1 MMFSYKKAKN
11 VLALTAALSVLC
23 SQSVFAATLELDLE
37 ETIQRALLTNPDI
50 KIAESQRKEAKADYS
65 AAKSARGISISLNHS
80 TGRGGY
86 ADNQAVRDAA
96 GRILGYTK
104 YIGNDHSN
112 SITAS
117 LPIFT
122 GGELQGQIG
131 QAKANYR
138 TMLSA
143 EQQAYNEMKETA
155 TTGYFNMLNA
165 GNMKNLRTESVDR
178 LQAHLD
184 NVIAQYNV
192 GIVARADVLRSEVEL
207 ANAKQDLITAS
218 NEYDVAEA
226 TLNNIIGTP
235 LNTTLTL
242 KDTLQYVPYDNDMA
256 YCLAYSEEH
265 RPELK
270 QAEYGVDA
278 AEAALVVARSGHMPK
293 IYANASN
300 NWGGDGSNWPG
311 DDNENWSVG
320 VTASMNI
327 FDSGVTWSKIHAAQ
341 EALVQAKETQRQV
354 KDAVEL
360 EVRTDYLNMREAEKR
375 ITTAQVAVASAEE
388 DYHIAVVRYQAGVG
402 TNIDVMDAQEA
413 LTQAKT
419 NYYQALYNY
428 NTSKA
433 ALNTSMGVGVPV
445 PEPRTFPEPVEDTDV
460 SADTEDAAAET
471 VPDEEMADADVQQGA
486 EEAAND
492 SENADAEAAENAAP
506 AEQQSEAVPAEEAA
520 VDAQA
525 AAE

>member
-1 MMFSYKKAKN
+1 MFSYKKAKN

-37 ETIQRALLTNPDI
+37 ETIQRALLTNPSV
-50 KIAESQRKEAKADYS
+50 KIAEYNRKAAKADYS
-65 AAKSARGISISLNHS
+65 AAKGARGISISLSHES
-80 TGRGGY
+80 GRGGY
-86 ADNQAVRDAA
+86 ADNHILRDAA
-96 GRILGYTK
+96 GRILSNDK
-104 YIGNDHSN
+104 QIGNTHSN

-138 TMLSA
+138 SMLSA
-143 EQQAYNEMKETA
+143 EEQAYNEMKETA

-165 GNMKNLRTESVDR
+165 TNMKALRQESVDR

-207 ANAKQDLITAS
+207 ANAQQNYITAS
-218 NEYDVAEA
+218 NQYDVAEA

-235 LNTTLTL
+235 LGTTLLL
-242 KDTLQYVPYDNDMA
+242 KDRLQYEPYENDMA
-256 YCLAYSEEH
+256 YCLAYSEQH

-270 QAEYGVDA
+270 QAEYAVDS

-293 IYANASN
+293 VYANASN
-300 NWGGDGSNWPG
+300 NWGGNGSDWPG
-311 DDNENWSVG
+311 DDDENWSVG
-320 VTASMNI
+320 VTASMNV

-341 EALVQAKETQRQV
+341 ENLAKAKESQRQI
-354 KDAVEL
+354 KDNVEL
-360 EVRTDYLNMREAEKR
+360 EVRTDYLNLREAEKR
-375 ITTAQVAVASAEE
+375 ITTTQVAVASAEE

-445 PEPRTFPEPVEDTDV
+445 PEPRAFPEPVEDT
-460 SADTEDAAAET
+460 AAQAAEAQSAGT
-471 VPDEEMADADVQQGA
+471 DT
-486 EEAAND
+486 AAQTESAASD
-492 SENADAEAAENAAP
+492 SAQTPANTADAEQPAAENAASTA
-506 AEQQSEAVPAEEAA
+506 AENGNT
-520 VDAQA
+520 A
-525 AAE
+525 AAEQTAE

>member
-1 MMFSYKKAKN
+1 MFSYKKAKN

-37 ETIQRALLTNPDI
+37 ETIQRALLTNPSV
-50 KIAESQRKEAKADYS
+50 KIAEYNRKAAKADYS
-65 AAKSARGISISLNHS
+65 AAKGARGISISLNHS
-80 TGRGGY
+80 SGRGGY
-86 ADNQAVRDAA
+86 ADYAMRSVN
-96 GRILGYTK
+96 GGTEILTK
-104 YIGNDHSN
+104 GIGNSHSN

-138 TMLSA
+138 SMLSA
-143 EQQAYNEMKETA
+143 EEQAYNEMKETA

-165 GNMKNLRTESVDR
+165 TNMKALRQESVDR

-207 ANAKQDLITAS
+207 ANAKQDYITAS

-235 LNTTLTL
+235 LGTTLLL
-242 KDTLQYVPYDNDMA
+242 KDRLQYEPYENDMA
-256 YCLAYSEEH
+256 YCLAYSEQH

-270 QAEYGVDA
+270 QAEYAIDS

-293 IYANASN
+293 VYANASN
-300 NWGGDGSNWPG
+300 NWGGNGSDWPG
-311 DDNENWSVG
+311 DDDENWSVG
-320 VTASMNI
+320 VTASMNV

-341 EALVQAKETQRQV
+341 ENLAKAKESQRQI
-354 KDAVEL
+354 KDNVEL
-360 EVRTDYLNMREAEKR
+360 EVRTDYLSMREAEKR

-445 PEPRTFPEPVEDTDV
+445 PEPRTFPEPVEDTAAQSTESQ
-460 SADTEDAAAET
+460 SAGTDTAAQTEN
-471 VPDEEMADADVQQGA
+471 
-486 EEAAND
+486 AASD
-492 SENADAEAAENAAP
+492 SAQANTADAEQPAAENAASTA
-506 AEQQSEAVPAEEAA
+506 AESVNT
-520 VDAQA
+520 A
-525 AAE
+525 AAEQTAE

>member
-1 MMFSYKKAKN
+1 MFSYKKAKN
-11 VLALTAALSVLC
+11 VLALTAALTALC

-37 ETIQRALLTNPDI
+37 ETIQRALLTNPSV

-86 ADNQAVRDAA
+86 AEAQSRFNTAMGTWISDKQ
-96 GRILGYTK
+96 
-104 YIGNDHSN
+104 IGNSHSN
-112 SITAS
+112 SVTAS

-138 TMLSA
+138 SMLSA
-143 EQQAYNEMKETA
+143 EEQAYNEMKETA

-165 GNMKNLRTESVDR
+165 TNMKALRQESVDR

-207 ANAKQDLITAS
+207 ANAKQDYITAS

-235 LNTTLTL
+235 LNTTLKL
-242 KDTLQYVPYDNDMA
+242 KDSLQYVPYDNDMA
-256 YCLAYSEEH
+256 YCLAYSEQH

-293 IYANASN
+293 VYANASN
-300 NWGGDGSNWPG
+300 NWGGNGSNWPG
-311 DDNENWSVG
+311 DDDENWSVG
-320 VTASMNI
+320 VTASINV

-341 EALVQAKETQRQV
+341 EALVQAKESQRQI
-354 KDAVEL
+354 KDNVEL
-360 EVRTDYLNMREAEKR
+360 EVRTDYLSMREAEKR

-445 PEPRTFPEPVEDTDV
+445 PEPRTFPEPVEDTAAQAADAQ
-460 SADTEDAAAET
+460 SAGTDTAAQTENTASGSAQAPANTADAEQPAAEIAASTAAENGNTAAAEQT
-471 VPDEEMADADVQQGA
+471 A
-486 EEAAND
+486 E
-492 SENADAEAAENAAP
+492 
-506 AEQQSEAVPAEEAA
+506 
-520 VDAQA
+520 
-525 AAE
+525 

>member
-1 MMFSYKKAKN
+1 MFSYKKAKN

-23 SQSVFAATLELDLE
+23 SQSVFAATLELDLD
-37 ETIQRALLTNPDI
+37 ETIQRALLTNPSV
-50 KIAESQRKEAKADYS
+50 KIAEYNRKAAKADYS
-65 AAKSARGISISLNHS
+65 AAKGARGISISLSHS
-80 TGRGGY
+80 SGRGGY
-86 ADNQAVRDAA
+86 ADNRYNTIYQN
-96 GRILGYTK
+96 GRPVAIYDKG
-104 YIGNDHSN
+104 IANSHSN

-138 TMLSA
+138 SMLSA
-143 EQQAYNEMKETA
+143 EEQAYNEMKETA

-165 GNMKNLRTESVDR
+165 TNMKALRQESVDR

-207 ANAKQDLITAS
+207 ANAQQNYITAS

-235 LNTTLTL
+235 LGTTLLL
-242 KDTLQYVPYDNDMA
+242 KDRLQYEPYENDMA
-256 YCLAYSEEH
+256 YCLAYSEQH

-270 QAEYGVDA
+270 QAEYAIDS

-293 IYANASN
+293 VYANASN
-300 NWGGDGSNWPG
+300 NWGGNGSDWPG
-311 DDNENWSVG
+311 DDDENWSVG
-320 VTASMNI
+320 VTASMNV

-341 EALVQAKETQRQV
+341 ENLAKAKESQRQI
-354 KDAVEL
+354 KDNVEL
-360 EVRTDYLNMREAEKR
+360 EVRTDYLNLREAEKR
-375 ITTAQVAVASAEE
+375 ITTTQVAVASAEE

-445 PEPRTFPEPVEDTDV
+445 PEPRTFPEPVEDTAAQ
-460 SADTEDAAAET
+460 STESQSVGTDAAAQTENA
-471 VPDEEMADADVQQGA
+471 ADGSAQA
-486 EEAAND
+486 PANT
-492 SENADAEAAENAAP
+492 ADAEQPAAENAA
-506 AEQQSEAVPAEEAA
+506 STAA
-520 VDAQA
+520 GNGNTA
-525 AAE
+525 AAEQTAE

>member
-1 MMFSYKKAKN
+1 MFSYKKAKN

-37 ETIQRALLTNPDI
+37 ETIQRALLTNPSV
-50 KIAESQRKEAKADYS
+50 KIAEYNRKAAKADYS
-65 AAKSARGISISLNHS
+65 AAKGARGISISLNHS
-80 TGRGGY
+80 SGRGGY
-86 ADNQAVRDAA
+86 ADYAMRSVN
-96 GRILGYTK
+96 GGTEILTK
-104 YIGNDHSN
+104 GIGNSHSN

-138 TMLSA
+138 SMLSA
-143 EQQAYNEMKETA
+143 EEQAYNEMKETA

-165 GNMKNLRTESVDR
+165 TNMKALRQESVDR

-207 ANAKQDLITAS
+207 ANAKQDYITAS

-235 LNTTLTL
+235 LGTTLLL
-242 KDTLQYVPYDNDMA
+242 KDRLQYEPYENDMA
-256 YCLAYSEEH
+256 YCLAYSEQH

-270 QAEYGVDA
+270 QAEYAIDS

-293 IYANASN
+293 VYANASN
-300 NWGGDGSNWPG
+300 NWGGNGSDWPG
-311 DDNENWSVG
+311 DDDENWSVG
-320 VTASMNI
+320 VTASMNV

-341 EALVQAKETQRQV
+341 ENLAKAKESQRQI
-354 KDAVEL
+354 KDNVEL
-360 EVRTDYLNMREAEKR
+360 EVRTDYLSMREAEKR

-445 PEPRTFPEPVEDTDV
+445 PEPRTFPEPVEDTAAQAADAQ
-460 SADTEDAAAET
+460 SAGIDAAAQTENA
-471 VPDEEMADADVQQGA
+471 ADGSAQA
-486 EEAAND
+486 PANT
-492 SENADAEAAENAAP
+492 ADAEQPAAENAASTA
-506 AEQQSEAVPAEEAA
+506 AENGNT
-520 VDAQA
+520 A
-525 AAE
+525 AAEQTAE

>member
-1 MMFSYKKAKN
+1 MFSYKKAKN

-37 ETIQRALLTNPDI
+37 ETIQRALLTNPSV
-50 KIAESQRKEAKADYS
+50 KIAEYNRKAAKADYS
-65 AAKSARGISISLNHS
+65 AAKGARGISISLSHDS
-80 TGRGGY
+80 GRGGY
-86 ADNQAVRDAA
+86 ADYAMRSVN
-96 GRILGYTK
+96 GGTEIWTK
-104 YIGNDHSN
+104 GIGNSHSN

-138 TMLSA
+138 SMLSA
-143 EQQAYNEMKETA
+143 EEQAYNEMKETA

-165 GNMKNLRTESVDR
+165 TNMKALRQESVDR

-207 ANAKQDLITAS
+207 ANAQQNYITAS

-235 LNTTLTL
+235 LGTTLLL
-242 KDTLQYVPYDNDMA
+242 KDRLQYEPYENDMA
-256 YCLAYSEEH
+256 YCLAYSEQH

-270 QAEYGVDA
+270 QAEYAIDS

-293 IYANASN
+293 VYANASN
-300 NWGGDGSNWPG
+300 NWGGNGSDWPG
-311 DDNENWSVG
+311 DDDENWSVG
-320 VTASMNI
+320 VTASMNV

-341 EALVQAKETQRQV
+341 ENLAKAKESQRQI
-354 KDAVEL
+354 KDNVEL
-360 EVRTDYLNMREAEKR
+360 EVRTDYLNLREAEKR
-375 ITTAQVAVASAEE
+375 ITTTQVAVASAEE

-445 PEPRTFPEPVEDTDV
+445 PEPRTFPEPVEDTAAQ
-460 SADTEDAAAET
+460 SADAQSAGTDTAAQTENAADGSAQT
-471 VPDEEMADADVQQGA
+471 P
-486 EEAAND
+486 ANT
-492 SENADAEAAENAAP
+492 ADAEQPAAENAASTA
-506 AEQQSEAVPAEEAA
+506 AENVNT
-520 VDAQA
+520 A
-525 AAE
+525 AAEQTAE

>member
-1 MMFSYKKAKN
+1 MFSYKKAKN

-37 ETIQRALLTNPDI
+37 ETIQRALLTNPSV
-50 KIAESQRKEAKADYS
+50 KIAEYNRKAAKADYS
-65 AAKSARGISISLNHS
+65 AAKGARGISISLNHS
-80 TGRGGY
+80 TGRNGY
-86 ADNQAVRDAA
+86 ADPQYNQQLN
-96 GRILGYTK
+96 IWTK
-104 YIGNDHSN
+104 GIGNSHSN

-138 TMLSA
+138 SMLSA
-143 EQQAYNEMKETA
+143 EEQAYNEMKETA

-165 GNMKNLRTESVDR
+165 TNMKALRQESVDR

-207 ANAKQDLITAS
+207 ANAQQNYITAS

-235 LNTTLTL
+235 LGTTLLL
-242 KDTLQYVPYDNDMA
+242 KDRLQYEPYENDMA
-256 YCLAYSEEH
+256 YCLAYSEQH

-270 QAEYGVDA
+270 QAEYAIDS

-293 IYANASN
+293 VYANASN
-300 NWGGDGSNWPG
+300 NWGGNGSDWPG
-311 DDNENWSVG
+311 DDDENWSVG
-320 VTASMNI
+320 VTASMNV

-341 EALVQAKETQRQV
+341 ENLAKAKESQRQI
-354 KDAVEL
+354 KDNVEL
-360 EVRTDYLNMREAEKR
+360 EVRTDYLNLREAEKR
-375 ITTAQVAVASAEE
+375 ITTTQVAVASAEE

-445 PEPRTFPEPVEDTDV
+445 PEPRTFPEPVEDTAAQ
-460 SADTEDAAAET
+460 SADAQSAGTDAAAQTENA
-471 VPDEEMADADVQQGA
+471 ADDSAQA
-486 EEAAND
+486 PANT
-492 SENADAEAAENAAP
+492 ADAEQPAAENAASTA
-506 AEQQSEAVPAEEAA
+506 AENGNT
-520 VDAQA
+520 A
-525 AAE
+525 AAEQTAE

>member
-1 MMFSYKKAKN
+1 MFSYKKAKN

-37 ETIQRALLTNPDI
+37 ETIQRALLTNPSV
-50 KIAESQRKEAKADYS
+50 KIAEYNRKAAKADYS
-65 AAKSARGISISLNHS
+65 AAKGARGISISLNHNS
-80 TGRGGY
+80 TRGGY
-86 ADNQAVRDAA
+86 ADNQEDIFGAS
-96 GRILGYTK
+96 LGK
-104 YIGNDHSN
+104 RIGNNHSN

-138 TMLSA
+138 SMLSA
-143 EQQAYNEMKETA
+143 EEQAYNEMKETA

-165 GNMKNLRTESVDR
+165 TNMKALRQESVDR

-207 ANAKQDLITAS
+207 ANAQQNYITAS
-218 NEYDVAEA
+218 NQYDVAEA

-235 LNTTLTL
+235 LNTTLKL
-242 KDTLQYVPYDNDMA
+242 KDSLQYVPYDNDMA
-256 YCLAYSEEH
+256 YCLAYSEQH

-270 QAEYGVDA
+270 QAEYAIDS

-293 IYANASN
+293 INAVAGN
-300 NWGGDGSNWPG
+300 YWGGSDSDGNSNWPG
-311 DDNENWSVG
+311 DDNEHWSVG
-320 VTASMNI
+320 ITASMNI

-341 EALVQAKETQRQV
+341 ENLAKAKESQRQI
-354 KDAVEL
+354 KDNVEL
-360 EVRTDYLNMREAEKR
+360 EVRTDYLNLREAEKR
-375 ITTAQVAVASAEE
+375 ISTTQVAVASAEE

-402 TNIDVMDAQEA
+402 TNIDVMDAQVA
-413 LTQAKT
+413 LTEAKT
-419 NYYQALYNY
+419 NYVKALYDY

-445 PEPRTFPEPVEDTDV
+445 PEPRTFPEPAEDTMQL
-460 SADTEDAAAET
+460 SS
-471 VPDEEMADADVQQGA
+471 PQQ
-486 EEAAND
+486 
-492 SENADAEAAENAAP
+492 P
-506 AEQQSEAVPAEEAA
+506 KLHRLHRQKHRQQKLP
-520 VDAQA
+520 QLMRKPKHNKTY
-525 AAE
+525 

>member
-1 MMFSYKKAKN
+1 MFSYKKAKN

-37 ETIQRALLTNPDI
+37 ETIQRALLTNPSV
-50 KIAESQRKEAKADYS
+50 KIAEYNRKAAKADYS
-65 AAKSARGISISLNHS
+65 AAKGARGISISLSHS
-80 TGRGGY
+80 SGRGGY
-86 ADNQAVRDAA
+86 ADPQYNQQL
-96 GRILGYTK
+96 RIWTK
-104 YIGNDHSN
+104 GIDNSHSN

-138 TMLSA
+138 SMLSA
-143 EQQAYNEMKETA
+143 EEQAYNEMKETA

-165 GNMKNLRTESVDR
+165 GNMKALRQESVDR

-184 NVIAQYNV
+184 NVVAQYNV

-207 ANAKQDLITAS
+207 ANAKQDYITAS
-218 NEYDVAEA
+218 NQYDVAEA

-235 LNTTLTL
+235 LNTTLKL
-242 KDTLQYVPYDNDMA
+242 KDSLQYVPYDNDMA
-256 YCLAYSEEH
+256 YCLAYSEQH

-293 IYANASN
+293 IYANASD
-300 NWGGDGSNWPG
+300 NWGGNGSNWPG
-311 DDNENWSVG
+311 DDDENWSVG
-320 VTASMNI
+320 VTASMNV

-341 EALVQAKETQRQV
+341 ENLAKAKESQRQI
-354 KDAVEL
+354 KDNVEL
-360 EVRTDYLNMREAEKR
+360 EVRTDYLNLREAEKR
-375 ITTAQVAVASAEE
+375 ITTTQVAVASAEE

-445 PEPRTFPEPVEDTDV
+445 PEPRTFPEPVEDAAAQAADAQ
-460 SADTEDAAAET
+460 SAGTDAAAQTENA
-471 VPDEEMADADVQQGA
+471 ADGSAQA
-486 EEAAND
+486 PANT
-492 SENADAEAAENAAP
+492 ADAEQPAAENAASTA
-506 AEQQSEAVPAEEAA
+506 AENGNT
-520 VDAQA
+520 A
-525 AAE
+525 AAEQTAE

>member
-1 MMFSYKKAKN
+1 MFSYKKAKN

-37 ETIQRALLTNPDI
+37 ETIQRALLTNPSV
-50 KIAESQRKEAKADYS
+50 KIAEYNRKAAKADYS
-65 AAKSARGISISLNHS
+65 AAKGARGISISLSHES
-80 TGRGGY
+80 GRGGY
-86 ADNQAVRDAA
+86 ADNHILRDAA
-96 GRILGYTK
+96 GRILSNDK
-104 YIGNDHSN
+104 QIGNTHSN

-138 TMLSA
+138 SMLSA
-143 EQQAYNEMKETA
+143 EEQAYNEMKETA

-165 GNMKNLRTESVDR
+165 TNMKALRQESVDR

-207 ANAKQDLITAS
+207 ANAQQNYITAS

-235 LNTTLTL
+235 LGTTLLL
-242 KDTLQYVPYDNDMA
+242 KDRLQYEPYENDMA
-256 YCLAYSEEH
+256 YCLAYSEQH

-270 QAEYGVDA
+270 QAEYAIDS

-293 IYANASN
+293 VYANASN
-300 NWGGDGSNWPG
+300 NWGGNGSDWPG
-311 DDNENWSVG
+311 DDDENWSVG
-320 VTASMNI
+320 VTASMNV

-341 EALVQAKETQRQV
+341 ENLAKAKESQRQI
-354 KDAVEL
+354 KDNVEL
-360 EVRTDYLNMREAEKR
+360 EVRTDYLNLREAEKR
-375 ITTAQVAVASAEE
+375 ITTTQVAVASAEE

-445 PEPRTFPEPVEDTDV
+445 PEPRTFPEPVEDTAAQAADAQ
-460 SADTEDAAAET
+460 SAGTDAAAQT
-471 VPDEEMADADVQQGA
+471 
-486 EEAAND
+486 
-492 SENADAEAAENAAP
+492 ENADSDTAQAPANTADAEQPAAENVASTAA
-506 AEQQSEAVPAEEAA
+506 ENGNT
-520 VDAQA
+520 A
-525 AAE
+525 AAEQTAE

>member
-1 MMFSYKKAKN
+1 MFSYKKAKN

-37 ETIQRALLTNPDI
+37 ETIQRALLTNPSV
-50 KIAESQRKEAKADYS
+50 KIAEYNRKAAKADYS
-65 AAKSARGISISLNHS
+65 AAKGARGISISLNHS

-86 ADNQAVRDAA
+86 ADYARRSIN
-96 GRILGYTK
+96 GGTEIWTK
-104 YIGNDHSN
+104 GIGNSHSN

-138 TMLSA
+138 SMLSA
-143 EQQAYNEMKETA
+143 EEQAYNEMKETA

-165 GNMKNLRTESVDR
+165 TNMKALRQESVDR

-207 ANAKQDLITAS
+207 ANAQQNYITAS

-235 LNTTLTL
+235 LSTTLLL
-242 KDTLQYVPYDNDMA
+242 KDRLQYEPYENDMA
-256 YCLAYSEEH
+256 YCLAYSEQH

-270 QAEYGVDA
+270 QAEYAIDS

-293 IYANASN
+293 VYANASN
-300 NWGGDGSNWPG
+300 NWGGNGSDWPG
-311 DDNENWSVG
+311 DDDENWSVG
-320 VTASMNI
+320 VTASMNV

-341 EALVQAKETQRQV
+341 ENLAKAKESQRQI
-354 KDAVEL
+354 KDNVEL
-360 EVRTDYLNMREAEKR
+360 EVRTDYLNLREAEKR
-375 ITTAQVAVASAEE
+375 ITTTQVAVASAEE

-445 PEPRTFPEPVEDTDV
+445 PEPRTFPEPVEDTAAQAADAQ
-460 SADTEDAAAET
+460 SAGTDAAAQTENA
-471 VPDEEMADADVQQGA
+471 ADGSAQA
-486 EEAAND
+486 PANT
-492 SENADAEAAENAAP
+492 ADAEQPAAENAASTA
-506 AEQQSEAVPAEEAA
+506 AENGNT
-520 VDAQA
+520 A
-525 AAE
+525 AAEQTAE

>member
-1 MMFSYKKAKN
+1 MFSYKKAKN

-37 ETIQRALLTNPDI
+37 ETIQRALLTNPSV

-65 AAKSARGISISLNHS
+65 AAKSARGISISLNHES
-80 TGRGGY
+80 GRGGY
-86 ADNQAVRDAA
+86 ADNHILRDAF
-96 GRILGYTK
+96 GNILSNDK
-104 YIGNDHSN
+104 QIGNTHSN

-138 TMLSA
+138 SMLSA
-143 EQQAYNEMKETA
+143 EEQAYNEMKETA

-165 GNMKNLRTESVDR
+165 TNMKALRQESVDR

-207 ANAKQDLITAS
+207 ANAKQDYITAS

-235 LNTTLTL
+235 LNTTLKL
-242 KDTLQYVPYDNDMA
+242 KDSLQYVPYDNDMA
-256 YCLAYSEEH
+256 YCLAYSEQH

-293 IYANASN
+293 VYANASN
-300 NWGGDGSNWPG
+300 NWGGNGSNWPG
-311 DDNENWSVG
+311 DDDENWSVG
-320 VTASMNI
+320 VTASINV

-341 EALVQAKETQRQV
+341 EALVQAKESQRQI
-354 KDAVEL
+354 KDNVEL
-360 EVRTDYLNMREAEKR
+360 EVRTDYLSMREAEKR

-445 PEPRTFPEPVEDTDV
+445 PEPRTFPEPVEDTAAQAADAQ
-460 SADTEDAAAET
+460 SAGADAAAQTENA
-471 VPDEEMADADVQQGA
+471 ADDSAQA
-486 EEAAND
+486 PANT
-492 SENADAEAAENAAP
+492 ADAEQPAAENAASTA
-506 AEQQSEAVPAEEAA
+506 AENGNT
-520 VDAQA
+520 A
-525 AAE
+525 AAEQTAE

>member
-1 MMFSYKKAKN
+1 MFSYKKAKN

-37 ETIQRALLTNPDI
+37 ETIQRALLTNPSV
-50 KIAESQRKEAKADYS
+50 KIAEYNRKAAKADYS
-65 AAKSARGISISLNHS
+65 AAKSARGISISLSHDS
-80 TGRGGY
+80 GRGGY
-86 ADNQAVRDAA
+86 ADYAKRSIN
-96 GRILGYTK
+96 GGTEIWTK
-104 YIGNDHSN
+104 GIGNSHSN
-112 SITAS
+112 SISAS

-138 TMLSA
+138 SMLSA
-143 EQQAYNEMKETA
+143 EEQAYNEMKETA

-165 GNMKNLRTESVDR
+165 TNMKALRQESVDR

-207 ANAKQDLITAS
+207 ANAQQNYITAS
-218 NEYDVAEA
+218 NQYDVAEA

-235 LNTTLTL
+235 LGTTLLL
-242 KDTLQYVPYDNDMA
+242 KDRLQYEPYENDMA
-256 YCLAYSEEH
+256 YCLAYSEQH

-270 QAEYGVDA
+270 QAEYAVDS

-293 IYANASN
+293 VYANASN
-300 NWGGDGSNWPG
+300 NWGGNGSDWPG
-311 DDNENWSVG
+311 DDDENWSVG
-320 VTASMNI
+320 VTASMNV

-341 EALVQAKETQRQV
+341 ENLAKAKESQRQI
-354 KDAVEL
+354 KDNVEL
-360 EVRTDYLNMREAEKR
+360 EVRTDYLNLREAEKR
-375 ITTAQVAVASAEE
+375 ITTTQVAVASAEE

-445 PEPRTFPEPVEDTDV
+445 PEPRTFPEPVEDTAAQ
-460 SADTEDAAAET
+460 SADAQSAGTDAAVQTENA
-471 VPDEEMADADVQQGA
+471 ADGSAQA
-486 EEAAND
+486 PANT
-492 SENADAEAAENAAP
+492 ADAEQPAAENAASTA
-506 AEQQSEAVPAEEAA
+506 AENGNT
-520 VDAQA
+520 A
-525 AAE
+525 AAEQTAE

>member
-1 MMFSYKKAKN
+1 MFSYKKAKN

-37 ETIQRALLTNPDI
+37 ETIQRALLTNPSV
-50 KIAESQRKEAKADYS
+50 KIAEYNRKAAKADYS
-65 AAKSARGISISLNHS
+65 AAKSARGISISLSHDS
-80 TGRGGY
+80 GRGGY
-86 ADNQAVRDAA
+86 ADNRSYVITDNM
-96 GRILGYTK
+96 GRQIPRYDK
-104 YIGNDHSN
+104 SIGNSHSN

-138 TMLSA
+138 SMLSA
-143 EQQAYNEMKETA
+143 EEQAYNEMKETA

-165 GNMKNLRTESVDR
+165 TNMKALRQESVDR

-207 ANAKQDLITAS
+207 ANAQQNYITAS

-235 LNTTLTL
+235 LGTTLLL
-242 KDTLQYVPYDNDMA
+242 KDRLQYEPYENDMA
-256 YCLAYSEEH
+256 YCLAYSEQH

-270 QAEYGVDA
+270 QAEYAIDS

-293 IYANASN
+293 VYANASN
-300 NWGGDGSNWPG
+300 NWGGNGSDWPG
-311 DDNENWSVG
+311 DDDENWSVG
-320 VTASMNI
+320 VTASMNV

-341 EALVQAKETQRQV
+341 ENLAKAKESQRQI
-354 KDAVEL
+354 KDNVEL
-360 EVRTDYLNMREAEKR
+360 EVRTDYLSMREAEKR

-445 PEPRTFPEPVEDTDV
+445 PEPRTFPEPVEDTAAQAADAQ
-460 SADTEDAAAET
+460 SAGTDAAAQTENA
-471 VPDEEMADADVQQGA
+471 ADGSAQA
-486 EEAAND
+486 PANT
-492 SENADAEAAENAAP
+492 ADAEQPVAENAASTA
-506 AEQQSEAVPAEEAA
+506 AENGNT
-520 VDAQA
+520 A
-525 AAE
+525 AAEQTAE

>member
-1 MMFSYKKAKN
+1 MFSYKKAKN

-37 ETIQRALLTNPDI
+37 ETIQRALLTNPSV
-50 KIAESQRKEAKADYS
+50 KIAEYNRKAAKADYS
-65 AAKSARGISISLNHS
+65 AAKGARGISISLSHES
-80 TGRGGY
+80 GRGGY
-86 ADNQAVRDAA
+86 ADNHILRDAA
-96 GRILGYTK
+96 GRILSNDK
-104 YIGNDHSN
+104 QIGNTHSN

-138 TMLSA
+138 SMLSA
-143 EQQAYNEMKETA
+143 EEQAYNEMKETA

-165 GNMKNLRTESVDR
+165 TNMKALRQESVDR

-207 ANAKQDLITAS
+207 ANAQQNYITAS

-235 LNTTLTL
+235 LGTTLLL
-242 KDTLQYVPYDNDMA
+242 KDRLQYEPYENDMA
-256 YCLAYSEEH
+256 YCLAYSEQH

-293 IYANASN
+293 VYANASN
-300 NWGGDGSNWPG
+300 NWGGNGSDWPG
-311 DDNENWSVG
+311 DDDENWSVG
-320 VTASMNI
+320 VTASMNV

-341 EALVQAKETQRQV
+341 ENLAKAKESQRQI
-354 KDAVEL
+354 KDNVEL
-360 EVRTDYLNMREAEKR
+360 EVRTDYLNLREAEKR
-375 ITTAQVAVASAEE
+375 ITTTQVAVASAEE

-445 PEPRTFPEPVEDTDV
+445 PEPRTFSEPVEDTAAQAADAQ
-460 SADTEDAAAET
+460 SAGTDAAAQTENA
-471 VPDEEMADADVQQGA
+471 ADGSAQA
-486 EEAAND
+486 PANT
-492 SENADAEAAENAAP
+492 ADAEQPAAENAASTA
-506 AEQQSEAVPAEEAA
+506 AENGNT
-520 VDAQA
+520 A
-525 AAE
+525 AAEQTAE

>member
-1 MMFSYKKAKN
+1 MFSYKKAKN

-37 ETIQRALLTNPDI
+37 ETIQRALLTNPSV

-65 AAKSARGISISLNHS
+65 AAKSARGISISLNHDS
-80 TGRGGY
+80 GRGGY
-86 ADNQAVRDAA
+86 ADNRRYVITDNM
-96 GRILGYTK
+96 GRQIPRYDK
-104 YIGNDHSN
+104 SIGNSHSN

-117 LPIFT
+117 LPLFT

-138 TMLSA
+138 SMLSA
-143 EQQAYNEMKETA
+143 EEQAYNEMKETA

-165 GNMKNLRTESVDR
+165 GNMKALRQESVDR

-184 NVIAQYNV
+184 NVVAQYNV

-207 ANAKQDLITAS
+207 ANAKQDYITAS

-235 LNTTLTL
+235 LNTTLKL
-242 KDTLQYVPYDNDMA
+242 KDSLQYVPYDNDMA
-256 YCLAYSEEH
+256 YCLAYSEQH

-293 IYANASN
+293 IYANASD
-300 NWGGDGSNWPG
+300 NWGGNGSNWPG
-311 DDNENWSVG
+311 DDDENWSVG
-320 VTASMNI
+320 VTASINV

-341 EALVQAKETQRQV
+341 EALVQAKESQRQI
-354 KDAVEL
+354 KDNVEL
-360 EVRTDYLNMREAEKR
+360 EVRTDYLSMREAEKR

-445 PEPRTFPEPVEDTDV
+445 PEPRTFPEPVEDTAAQAADAQ
-460 SADTEDAAAET
+460 SAGTDAAAQTEN
-471 VPDEEMADADVQQGA
+471 
-486 EEAAND
+486 AAND
-492 SENADAEAAENAAP
+492 SAQAPANTADAEQPAAENAASTSTA
-506 AEQQSEAVPAEEAA
+506 AENGNT
-520 VDAQA
+520 A
-525 AAE
+525 AAEQTVE

>member
-1 MMFSYKKAKN
+1 MFSYKKAKN

-37 ETIQRALLTNPDI
+37 ETIQRALLTNPSV
-50 KIAESQRKEAKADYS
+50 KIAEYNRNAAKADYS
-65 AAKSARGISISLNHS
+65 AAKGARGISISLSHES
-80 TGRGGY
+80 GRGGY
-86 ADNQAVRDAA
+86 ADNHILRDAA
-96 GRILGYTK
+96 GRILSNDK
-104 YIGNDHSN
+104 QIGNTHSN

-138 TMLSA
+138 SMLSA
-143 EQQAYNEMKETA
+143 EEQAYNEMKETA

-165 GNMKNLRTESVDR
+165 TNMKALRQESVDR

-207 ANAKQDLITAS
+207 ANAQQNYITAS
-218 NEYDVAEA
+218 NQYDVAEA

-235 LNTTLTL
+235 LNTTLKL
-242 KDTLQYVPYDNDMA
+242 KDSLQYEPYENDMA
-256 YCLAYSEEH
+256 YCLAYSEQH

-270 QAEYGVDA
+270 QAEYAIDS

-293 IYANASN
+293 VYANASN
-300 NWGGDGSNWPG
+300 NWGGNGSDWPG
-311 DDNENWSVG
+311 DDDENWSVG
-320 VTASMNI
+320 VTASMNV

-341 EALVQAKETQRQV
+341 ENLAKAKESQRQI
-354 KDAVEL
+354 KDNVEL
-360 EVRTDYLNMREAEKR
+360 EVRTDYLNLREAEKR
-375 ITTAQVAVASAEE
+375 ITTTQVAVASAEE

-433 ALNTSMGVGVPV
+433 PLNTSMGVGVPV
-445 PEPRTFPEPVEDTDV
+445 PEPRTFPEPVEDTAV
-460 SADTEDAAAET
+460 QAADAQSVGTDAAAQTENA
-471 VPDEEMADADVQQGA
+471 ADGSAQA
-486 EEAAND
+486 PANT
-492 SENADAEAAENAAP
+492 ADAEQPAAENAASTA
-506 AEQQSEAVPAEEAA
+506 AENGNT
-520 VDAQA
+520 A
-525 AAE
+525 AAEQTAE

>member
-1 MMFSYKKAKN
+1 MFSYKKAKN

-37 ETIQRALLTNPDI
+37 ETIQRALLTNPSV
-50 KIAESQRKEAKADYS
+50 KIAEYNRKAAKADYS
-65 AAKSARGISISLNHS
+65 AAKGARGISISLSHDS
-80 TGRGGY
+80 GRGGY
-86 ADNQAVRDAA
+86 ADPQYNQQLS
-96 GRILGYTK
+96 IWTK
-104 YIGNDHSN
+104 GIGNSHSN

-138 TMLSA
+138 SMLSA
-143 EQQAYNEMKETA
+143 EEQAYNEMKETA

-165 GNMKNLRTESVDR
+165 TNMKALRQESVDR

-207 ANAKQDLITAS
+207 ANAQQNYITAS

-235 LNTTLTL
+235 LGTTLLL
-242 KDTLQYVPYDNDMA
+242 KDRLQYEPYENDMA
-256 YCLAYSEEH
+256 YCLAYSEQH

-270 QAEYGVDA
+270 QAEYAIDS

-293 IYANASN
+293 VYANASN
-300 NWGGDGSNWPG
+300 NWGGNGSDWPG
-311 DDNENWSVG
+311 DDDENWSVG
-320 VTASMNI
+320 VTASMNV

-341 EALVQAKETQRQV
+341 ENLAKAKESQRQI
-354 KDAVEL
+354 KDNVEL
-360 EVRTDYLNMREAEKR
+360 EVRTDYLNLREAEKR
-375 ITTAQVAVASAEE
+375 ITTTQVAVASAEE

-445 PEPRTFPEPVEDTDV
+445 PEPRTFPEPVEDTAAQAADAQ
-460 SADTEDAAAET
+460 SAGTDAAAQTENA
-471 VPDEEMADADVQQGA
+471 ADGSAQA
-486 EEAAND
+486 PANT
-492 SENADAEAAENAAP
+492 ADAEQPAAENAASTA
-506 AEQQSEAVPAEEAA
+506 AENGNT
-520 VDAQA
+520 A
-525 AAE
+525 AAEQTAE